1 MVRPRSLVP
10 FFTFFLL
17 SGFCSLVYQV
27 VWLRLAMAQF
37 GVTTPM
43 VSLVLSLFMGGLA
56 LGSIAAAN
64 LGRRLGGSAPVLLR
78 LYAGAELLIGLSAF
92 VVPAGLL
99 FGRRAIASVGA
110 EADWGSLA
118 HYALAGVWV
127 AILILPFCTAMG
139 ATVPLA
145 MDAIRRLAPPEA
157 PWSFSYLYLAN
168 VLGAGLGTLVSAF
181 VLIERLGFHRTL
193 RLAAFVNLLIAAAAG
208 WLSRRV
214 SDVAADA
221 EADAAPAPAASR
233 LALPLLFATG
243 LASMGME
250 VVWVRQFTPY
260 LGTVVYAF
268 ALILATYLAATF
280 VGSSLYRRWARSS
293 VRDLAAPLAA
303 LSAVAGLL
311 PALTADPRFGNDSG
325 LAVGALRVALGIG
338 PFCIAL
344 GALTPMLV
352 DRFSGGDGGRA
363 GRAYAANVVGC
374 ILGPLVAGFTLLPAL
389 TERWSLVVL
398 AAPVAAL
405 AARATT
411 VARPAR
417 GAGAGLATAAAVA
430 LVALTRGHETL
441 FTPREVRRDYTATVV
456 AAGTGLEKH
465 LLVNGIGM
473 TELSPATKMMA
484 HLPLAMLG
492 RPPRNVLVICFGMGT
507 SFRSAMSWGASVT
520 AVELVPS
527 VPALFGFYHADGP
540 ALLRHS
546 DARVVVDDGRRFL
559 ERTRDRF
566 DLVLVDPPPPP
577 EAAGSSLLYSRE
589 FYALVRGRLA
599 PGGLLQQWVPGGD
612 RETVAAFT
620 RALADSF
627 PHVRAYASVLESG
640 VHYIAGETPVA
651 VASPEALA
659 SRLPAP
665 ALRDLLEWGPHSDGV
680 SQFRAV
686 VQREIPLTRLANLA
700 NVEALTDDQPVNE
713 YYFLRRLARPT
724 HRRGDPWR
732 FKEITAVW

>member
-1 MVRPRSLVP
+1 MRRRALAP
-10 FFTFFLL
+10 FFAFFLV

-43 VSLVLSLFMGGLA
+43 VSLVLSLFMAGLA
-56 LGSIAAAN
+56 LGSVVAARV
-64 LGRRLGGSAPVLLR
+64 GRRLGGTAPVLLR
-78 LYAGAELLIGLSAF
+78 LYAAAELLIGLSAL
-92 VVPAGLL
+92 VVPAGLAV
-99 FGRRAIASVGA
+99 GRRAIASLGA

-118 HYALAGVWV
+118 HYVVAGAWV
-127 AILILPFCTAMG
+127 GILILPFCTAMG

-145 MDAIRRLAPPEA
+145 MEAIRRLAPREA

-181 VLIERLGFHRTL
+181 VLIERFGFHGTL
-193 RLAAFVNLLIAAAAG
+193 RLAALLNLLIATAAG
-208 WLSRRV
+208 SLSRRV
-214 SDVAADA
+214 TEEAAGN
-221 EADAAPAPAASR
+221 EAALLPAPSTSR

-268 ALILATYLAATF
+268 ALILATYLVATF
-280 VGSSLYRRWARSS
+280 VGSYLYRRLGRRAARD
-293 VRDLAAPLAA
+293 VAVPLAA
-303 LSAVAGLL
+303 LSAVAALL
-311 PALTADPRFGNDSG
+311 PALAGDPRFGGDNG
-325 LAVGALRVALGIG
+325 LALGALRVALGIG
-338 PFCIAL
+338 PFCVVL

-352 DRFSGGDGGRA
+352 DRFSGGDGAWA
-363 GRAYAANVVGC
+363 GRAYAVNVIGC
-374 ILGPLVAGFTLLPAL
+374 ILGPLVAAFALLPAL
-389 TERWSLVVL
+389 AERWSLLVL
-398 AAPVAAL
+398 ATPVAVLAVGAAAGSAARASGAGAVAAAL
-405 AARATT
+405 AI
-411 VARPAR
+411 
-417 GAGAGLATAAAVA
+417 
-430 LVALTRGHETL
+430 VALTRGHETL
-441 FTPREVRRDYTATVV
+441 FTPREVCRDYTATVV
-456 AAGTGLEKH
+456 AAGTGREKH

-492 RPPRNVLVICFGMGT
+492 RPPRSVLVICFGMGT

-540 ALLRHS
+540 VLLQQSR
-546 DARVVVDDGRRFL
+546 ARVVVDDGRRFL

-589 FYALVRGRLA
+589 FYALVRQRLA

-620 RALADSF
+620 LALAESF
-627 PHVRAYASVLESG
+627 PHVRAYVSVLESG
-640 VHYIAGETPVA
+640 LHYIAGV
-651 VASPEALA
+651 SPWAAAPPEELA
-659 SRLPAP
+659 ARLPAP
-665 ALRDLLEWGPHSDGV
+665 ACADLLEWGPHRDAV

-686 VQREIPLTRLANLA
+686 VQHEVPLARLASLA
-700 NVEALTDDQPVNE
+700 SVGALTDDEPVNE
-713 YYFLRRLARPT
+713 YYFLRRLTRPT
-724 HRRGDPWR
+724 MRRGDPWR
-732 FKEITAVW
+732 FKEITMQR

>member
-1 MVRPRSLVP
+1 VVRRREVAP
-10 FFTFFLL
+10 FFAFFLL
-17 SGFCSLVYQV
+17 SGFCSLVDQV

-56 LGSIAAAN
+56 LGSMVAARI
-64 LGRRLGGSAPVLLR
+64 GRRLGGTAPVLLR
-78 LYAGAELLIGLSAF
+78 LYAAAELLIGLSAV
-92 VVPAGLL
+92 VVPAGLA
-99 FGRRAIASVGA
+99 FGRRAIAALGA

-118 HYALAGVWV
+118 HYALAGAWV
-127 AILILPFCTAMG
+127 GILILPFCTAMG

-145 MDAIRRLAPPEA
+145 MEAIRGMAPREA

-181 VLIERLGFHRTL
+181 VLIERLGFQGTL
-193 RLAAFVNLLIAAAAG
+193 RLAALLNLLIAAAAG

-214 SDVAADA
+214 SDVAGGP
-221 EADAAPAPAASR
+221 EAGPRPASSAAP

-268 ALILATYLAATF
+268 ALVLGAYLAATF
-280 VGSSLYRRWARSS
+280 VGSFLYRRLARAAAPGAAAS
-293 VRDLAAPLAA
+293 LAAFSALAA
-303 LSAVAGLL
+303 HL
-311 PALTADPRFGNDSG
+311 PALAADPRLGGDG
-325 LAVGALRVALGIG
+325 LALGALRVGLGIG
-338 PFCIAL
+338 PFCVAL

-352 DRFSGGDGGRA
+352 DGYSGGDGARA
-363 GRAYAANVVGC
+363 GRAYAVNVAGC
-374 ILGPLVAGFTLLPAL
+374 ILGPLAAAFGLLPAL
-389 TERWSLVVL
+389 AERWALLVL
-398 AAPVAAL
+398 SAPVAAL
-405 AARATT
+405 A
-411 VARPAR
+411 VAAAAGPAAR
-417 GAGAGLATAAAVA
+417 GWGGVAAAAAIA
-430 LVALTRGHETL
+430 LAALTRGHETL

-456 AAGTGLEKH
+456 AAGAGPGKH
-465 LLVNGIGM
+465 LLVNGVGM

-484 HLPLAMLG
+484 HLPLALLG
-492 RPPRNVLVICFGMGT
+492 RPPRSVLVICFGMGT

-540 ALLRHS
+540 ALLRRPN
-546 DARVVVDDGRRFL
+546 ARVVVDDGRRFL
-559 ERTRDRF
+559 ERTRERF

-589 FYALVRGRLA
+589 FYALVRQRLA
-599 PGGLLQQWVPGGD
+599 AGGLLQQWVPGGD

-620 RALADSF
+620 RALAESF
-627 PHVRAYASVLESG
+627 PHARAYPSVLQSG
-640 VHYIAGETPVA
+640 VHYVAGESPWA
-651 VASPEALA
+651 VPAPEELA
-659 SRLPAP
+659 ARLPAA
-665 ALRDLLEWGPHSDGV
+665 ALDDLLEWGPHRDAA

-686 VQREIPLTRLANLA
+686 VGREIPLARLAGLA
-700 NVEALTDDQPVNE
+700 RVGALTDDRPVNE
-713 YYFLRRLARPT
+713 YYFLRRLARPGP
-724 HRRGDPWR
+724 RRGDPWR
-732 FKEITAVW
+732 FKEP